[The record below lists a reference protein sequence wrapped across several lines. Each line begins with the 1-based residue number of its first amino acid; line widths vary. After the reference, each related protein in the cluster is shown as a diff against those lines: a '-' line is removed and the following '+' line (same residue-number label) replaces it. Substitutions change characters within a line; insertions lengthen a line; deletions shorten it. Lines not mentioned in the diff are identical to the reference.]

1 MKIMM
6 DSGIREGTDIARVLA
21 CGAEFTFLG
30 RTFMYSVSALGKRGG
45 DHCILMLKRQLNQI
59 MEQLSCEN
67 ITDLNKHL
75 I

>member
-6 DSGIREGTDIARVLA
+6 DSGIRDGADIARVLA
-21 CGAEFTFLG
+21 CDAEFTFLG

-45 DHCILMLKRQLNQI
+45 DHCILMLKKQLNQI
-59 MEQLSCEN
+59 MEQLSCEKVS
-67 ITDLNKHL
+67 DLKNHL